1 MKILVLGASGMAG
14 HTIALYFK
22 EQGHE
27 VYAFSRK
34 QFLFCTWIGGD
45 AFDIDFLKN
54 IVTTGNYDAIIN
66 CIGLLNQFADSA
78 PEKAVYINSHLPHQ
92 TDYHYR

>member
-45 AFDIDFLKN
+45 AFDIEAEH
-54 IVTTGNYDAIIN
+54 G
-66 CIGLLNQFADSA
+66 FARTSRPSSSA
-78 PEKAVYINSHLPHQ
+78 
-92 TDYHYR
+92 